1 MNRGRHCQKR
11 EPEFARILL
20 CKNIV
25 RNCGGSKIYIVLSI
39 EISTEQTVS
48 AIFPHR
54 RFHLPLQWTAKDTPE
69 VLRQAILFRQHYKPS
84 LLPSSSSLS
93 LTPEMR
99 YPTTYFTPY
108 DKQHQFIRIIVP
120 LNSPLTP
127 TKCVMI
133 PVLDLGSGVIFSA
146 LLQFGIRIQIQQK
159 EEPKQ

>member
-1 MNRGRHCQKR
+1 MVQ
-11 EPEFARILL
+11 
-20 CKNIV
+20 V
-25 RNCGGSKIYIVLSI
+25 RNTSCYRSKLVQNEQFQQSSHIDVSI
-39 EISTEQTVS
+39 CHSNGQQKTLQRFSAKQFFFVSTIS
-48 AIFPHR
+48 P
-54 RFHLPLQWTAKDTPE
+54 
-69 VLRQAILFRQHYKPS
+69 
-84 LLPSSSSLS
+84 PSSSPPPLS

-120 LNSPLTP
+120 LNSQLTP

>member
-1 MNRGRHCQKR
+1 MLAR
-11 EPEFARILL
+11 ETRRIGAYKPLL
-20 CKNIV
+20 N
-25 RNCGGSKIYIVLSI
+25 SPS
-39 EISTEQTVS
+39 
-48 AIFPHR
+48 
-54 RFHLPLQWTAKDTPE
+54 LPL
-69 VLRQAILFRQHYKPS
+69 S
-84 LLPSSSSLS
+84 LSLSRALPPPPPLSLS

-108 DKQHQFIRIIVP
+108 DKQHQIIRIIVP
-120 LNSPLTP
+120 LNSQLTP